1 MEATVEE
8 HGGKLHKNIKKI
20 IVDLQKIDGKKLRQ
34 VSSTR
39 HDGTIPSI
47 TITAELKDLKWKK
60 GDWVVVGITDGRV
73 VIEKPE

>member
-1 MEATVEE
+1 METTVEVPK
-8 HGGKLHKNIKKI
+8 GKLHTHIKKI
-20 IVDLQKIDGKKLRQ
+20 IVDLQKINGKKLRQ

-39 HDGTIPSI
+39 HDGTIPSL

-60 GDWVVVGITDGRV
+60 GDWVLVGISDGRV

>member
-1 MEATVEE
+1 MSETVNL
-8 HGGKLHKNIKKI
+8 HGGKLHEHIKKI

-39 HDGTIPSI
+39 QDGTIPSI

-60 GDWVVVGITDGRV
+60 GDWVLVGITDGKV
-73 VIEKPE
+73 VIEKPA

>member
-1 MEATVEE
+1 MGTAVEQHE
-8 HGGKLHKNIKKI
+8 EKLHKNIQKI
-20 IVDLQKIDGKKLRQ
+20 IKDLQKINGRKPRQ

-60 GDWVVVGITDGRV
+60 GDWVLVGITDGKV

>member
-1 MEATVEE
+1 MEATAEE
-8 HGGKLHKNIKKI
+8 HGGKLHTRIKKI
-20 IVDLQKIDGKKLRQ
+20 IVDLEKINGKKLRQ

-39 HDGTIPSI
+39 HDGTIPSL

-60 GDWVVVGITDGRV
+60 GDWVLVGISDGRV